1 MISGA
6 GVSGVGPE
14 RRRTLAVSAYISLL
28 MAALCFARADDIAP
42 SGHVA
47 HLQSD
52 LPNAPAKVLVM
63 RYCTSCHGIER
74 VQHSGGSEAG
84 WQDRIQRMIRW
95 GAEIPPGQVE
105 SVAAYLASALPVRL
119 RPSAAQAFFANTA
132 VSPVEWRSIQT
143 MVRAAAKSDADG
155 VHLTAALDTCAA
167 PALQVGQRARVFP
180 VSARALMKSARIERI
195 SSQDGRC
202 VVRLGL
208 MAKLHDSRS
217 GYLLEIAVDQGEFLT
232 IPNDAVIEE
241 AGARHVY
248 VQDSSGEYLRREVQT
263 GLQGEQFTQV
273 LTGVSAGEQVVTL
286 GSFFIDAEYRMQD
299 GNSR

>member
-1 MISGA
+1 
-6 GVSGVGPE
+6 
-14 RRRTLAVSAYISLL
+14 
-28 MAALCFARADDIAP
+28 
-42 SGHVA
+42 
-47 HLQSD
+47 
-52 LPNAPAKVLVM
+52 M
-63 RYCTSCHGIER
+63 RYCTHCHGIER

-95 GAEIPPGQVE
+95 GAEIPPEQIG
-105 SVAAYLASALPVRL
+105 SVATYLAKVLPVRL
-119 RPSAAQAFFANTA
+119 RPSAEQAFFANTA
-132 VSPVEWRSIQT
+132 VSPVAWRSIQT
-143 MVRAAAKSDADG
+143 MVRTAAKLDADG
-155 VHLTAALDTCAA
+155 VHLAAALDTCAR

-180 VSARALMKSARIERI
+180 VSARALMKPARIELI

-217 GYLLEIAVDQGEFLT
+217 GYLVEIAVDQGEFLT

-241 AGARHVY
+241 AGAQYVY
-248 VQDSSGEYLRREVQT
+248 VQDPDGEYLRREVQT

-273 LTGVSAGEQVVTL
+273 LTGVNAGEQVVTL
-286 GSFFIDAEYRMQD
+286 GSFFIDAEYRMQA